1 MITNIMDKDIIET
14 NMKKMKVSQ
23 YQYNK
28 KGLDFGYNYL
38 IQILKMFK
46 KMPNDYTISIA
57 LAL

>member
-1 MITNIMDKDIIET
+1 
-14 NMKKMKVSQ
+14 MKKMKVSQ

-46 KMPNDYTISIA
+46 KMPNDYTINIG